1 MRATVH
7 LQRARLGLTRVR
19 AQPATLGM
27 LELLTEEPVAVTRA
41 RRTLCLQAMLALAMR
56 VLQAPSP
63 HRAPRLVS
71 NALLDSGGSQDK
83 DVSHVLLA
91 CIRQAGLQC
100 APTVRQA
107 SLLALKV
114 ANAMPAVLAGIAK
127 PGKKVVGHVLL
138 ERFQ

>member
-27 LELLTEEPVAVTRA
+27 LELLTVEPVAVTCA
-41 RRTLCLQAMLALAMR
+41 RRTLCLQVMLDLAVR
-56 VLQAPSP
+56 VLRAPSP
-63 HRAPRLVS
+63 HRAPRLVL

-91 CIRQAGLQC
+91 CIRQAGLKY
-100 APTVRQA
+100 AFTVRPA
-107 SLLALKV
+107 SLLGPKAVNALR
-114 ANAMPAVLAGIAK
+114 AMLVRTVKLDRLI
-127 PGKKVVGHVLL
+127 VGHVLL